1 MRTDWNRARFK
12 ETGKTIFL
20 ANSWPFVGVLVL
32 LLLLSGN
39 AVVYQLNQITN
50 DLIELFW
57 VAGIM
62 EPVPFLQRV
71 EVYTDW
77 VPSLSLGAGFVIALL
92 VAYPYEVGV
101 CRFLLE
107 NSAGRAAPFSQV
119 GFGFRANYGNVV
131 LTQFLRA
138 LFTAL
143 WTLLLIIPGIIRGIG
158 YFAVPYILAENPNL
172 PWRRALQLSLSMTDG
187 YKWRIFVFQ
196 LSYLGWYL
204 LDIFTLG
211 ILGIFYVSPYYYAAQ
226 TEVYR
231 HLRECA
237 LAEGIATPEDL
248 PGLPPPI
255 PPERSLP

>member
-12 ETGKTIFL
+12 ETGKAIFL
-20 ANSWPFVGVLVL
+20 ANYWPFVGVLAL

-107 NSAGRAAPFSQV
+107 NSAGRAAPSPRLAL
-119 GFGFRANYGNVV
+119 GFGPTMATWSSPSFCVRCSPRCGPFCSSS
-131 LTQFLRA
+131 QGSSGA
-138 LFTAL
+138 LGTSLCPTF
-143 WTLLLIIPGIIRGIG
+143 
-158 YFAVPYILAENPNL
+158 
-172 PWRRALQLSLSMTDG
+172 WRRTPTSLGDEPS
-187 YKWRIFVFQ
+187 
-196 LSYLGWYL
+196 S
-204 LDIFTLG
+204 
-211 ILGIFYVSPYYYAAQ
+211 
-226 TEVYR
+226 
-231 HLRECA
+231 
-237 LAEGIATPEDL
+237 
-248 PGLPPPI
+248 
-255 PPERSLP
+255 

>member
-20 ANSWPFVGVLVL
+20 ANYWPFVGVLVL

-107 NSAGRAAPFSQV
+107 NSAGRVAPFSQV

-248 PGLPPPI
+248 PGLPPYI

>member
-12 ETGKTIFL
+12 ETGKTTFL
-20 ANSWPFVGVLVL
+20 ANYWPFVGVLAL
-32 LLLLSGN
+32 LLL
-39 AVVYQLNQITN
+39 VYQLNQITN

-107 NSAGRAAPFSQV
+107 NSAGRVAPFSQV

-143 WTLLLIIPGIIRGIG
+143 WTLL
-158 YFAVPYILAENPNL
+158 PYILAENPNL

-196 LSYLGWYL
+196 LSYLSWYL

-211 ILGIFYVSPYYYAAQ
+211 ILGIFYVNPYYSAAQ